1 MTRTSA
7 QDYVDSMIFMTA
19 VDTGWINVRYA
30 SHPHCRRRSS
40 VYPPAAAQ
48 KSPSQRLPSVLCLL
62 FHQDENPLPKAAQIA
77 KDYNFQTPLDEV
89 DAAMRVL
96 DPILAPLAEIQEHN
110 KAGKKP
116 PLQLRKMK
124 IPFGYFIKDYMKC
137 EW

>member
-1 MTRTSA
+1 MSVMSDRRHKARTVEHRWSRPLTLLSSLSVA
-7 QDYVDSMIFMTA
+7 
-19 VDTGWINVRYA
+19 A
-30 SHPHCRRRSS
+30 SLS
-40 VYPPAAAQ
+40 
-48 KSPSQRLPSVLCLL
+48 
-62 FHQDENPLPKAAQIA
+62 QDENPLPKAAQIA

-96 DPILAPLAEIQEHN
+96 DPILAPLAELQEHA

-116 PLQLRKMK
+116 PLDLKKMK